1 MFFKGDASVLEASFF
16 DRECYIVNDK
26 MLKDYVP
33 KECDFKSMTTLCYAG
48 GVKPEEKEM
57 IGRRGLSVCII
68 EKLSKRGAGW
78 STVHFTLKTSIILFC
93 SSPHCCNFA

>member
-1 MFFKGDASVLEASFF
+1 MQTLKVVFRMFFKGDASVLEASFF

-48 GVKPEEKEM
+48 G
-57 IGRRGLSVCII
+57 GNR
-68 EKLSKRGAGW
+68 KR
-78 STVHFTLKTSIILFC
+78 KK
-93 SSPHCCNFA
+93 